1 MATSLTNNGNTESP
15 GADASNQT
23 SDQKNKPL
31 KASDVRE
38 ARQTRLLKTFL
49 VLSVIYTLYLAKT
62 LFIPL
67 VFSALAA
74 LLLSPLVSVARKFYI
89 PRSISAVVLIA
100 LLVAP
105 FSFLGVELAEP
116 AERWMHTLPKISD
129 QITDK
134 IDEFT
139 DRFEKARAS
148 ANQVNE
154 VKREERSSFF
164 SWFGDD
170 EPDPAVEDPPKNEE
184 GVVTGKIRQG
194 SIEIL
199 LSTLAGAPLLIA
211 QMFGSVILILFL
223 LVYGPELFSVFIKDF
238 PIVSNKN
245 KTLYLVHQIQTRLS
259 NYILTISV
267 INAIL
272 GFSTAIAFMFI
283 GVEDPLLWG
292 ALVGLLNFV
301 PYLGGLLSFSILLVA
316 GAVQYGLV
324 ALAFLPA
331 CVFIFINIIES
342 QFVTPAVLGKKMRV
356 NPLII
361 ILWLSVMGW
370 LWGIVGVLLAVP
382 LLVCIKIILEQI
394 GVLSHWVKLIE
405 SG

>member
-1 MATSLTNNGNTESP
+1 MVTTLTNNNSTEN
-15 GADASNQT
+15 ADTAAGKSVSEDN
-23 SDQKNKPL
+23 SRPKA
-31 KASDVRE
+31 ASDMRE

-74 LLLSPLVSVARKFYI
+74 LLLSPLVSLARKFYV

-100 LLVAP
+100 MLVAP
-105 FSFLGVELAEP
+105 FTFLGVELAEP
-116 AERWMHTLPKISD
+116 AERWMHTLPKISAE
-129 QITDK
+129 ITDK
-134 IDEFT
+134 IDEIT
-139 DRFEKARAS
+139 DNFEKGQAQ
-148 ANQVNE
+148 ANQAQVA
-154 VKREERSSFF
+154 EEKESSFF
-164 SWFGDD
+164 SWFTKEEPVEEPAKD
-170 EPDPAVEDPPKNEE
+170 ED
-184 GVVTGKIRQG
+184 GVVTGKIKQG

-211 QMFGSVILILFL
+211 QMFGSIILILFL
-223 LVYGPELFSVFIKDF
+223 LVYGPALFSVFIKDF
-238 PIVSNKN
+238 PIVSNKQ
-245 KTLYLVHQIQTRLS
+245 KSIYLVGQIQTRLS

-272 GFSTAIAFMFI
+272 GVATAIAFIFL
-283 GVEDPLLWG
+283 GVDDPLLWG

-301 PYLGGLLSFSILLVA
+301 PYLGGLLSFSILVVA

-324 ALAFLPA
+324 AMAFLPA
-331 CVFIFINIIES
+331 SVFILINIIES
-342 QFVTPAVLGKKMRV
+342 QFVTPAILGQKMRV

-370 LWGIVGVLLAVP
+370 LWGIIGVLLAVP
-382 LLVCIKIILEQI
+382 ILVCIKIILEQI